1 MITYVLWLS
10 GLGRLTDVRQANR
23 LIEHNTS
30 SNYHT
35 PVPAAREEIHT
46 TSTCSI
52 PRACESRDSILS
64 QGKKP
69 GSKAII
75 ILRQLATDIASK
87 PRFFA
92 FFKCIIYLYYMIKM
106 NST

>member
-35 PVPAAREEIHT
+35 PVPAAGDEEIHT
-46 TSTCSI
+46 TRTCSI
-52 PRACESRDSILS
+52 PRACESRSILS
-64 QGKKP
+64 QGKKL

-75 ILRQLATDIASK
+75 ILRQLATDIASR

-92 FFKCIIYLYYMIKM
+92 FFECIIYLYDMIKM